1 MIIEMIKE
9 KNISSEC
16 SSSEDGSEGDYSDNE
31 DQPEYYDETE
41 GGMAENTTKASE
53 QSEEYNECF
62 EDEAYDENEKENAE
76 MQKRNIKRRR
86 KNKNLK
92 VYEASFEKTYETL
105 VQLEKTLGLKKDDRL
120 PCNL

>member
-1 MIIEMIKE
+1 
-9 KNISSEC
+9 
-16 SSSEDGSEGDYSDNE
+16 
-31 DQPEYYDETE
+31 
-41 GGMAENTTKASE
+41 MAENTTKASE